1 MRSRRIKSVNAVE
14 CKADAAG
21 GIPAEATRDRE
32 IKTMRTPLAPQ
43 TGAIIDGIL
52 ADAAANGRH
61 MLFEHEVYRILQTLG
76 LQTPRAVMIREAR
89 AIAPHTLA
97 QFTGA
102 RIAMKVA
109 AAGMTHKM
117 AAGGIRMVPKDLEF
131 VRYTF
136 ERLMATAGERG
147 YRPAGILLV
156 EHIDYSRELGNEILL
171 GFRESEA
178 FGPLISFSKG
188 GSDAEHFARH
198 FSPPNLILA
207 PIDQSWARALLNST
221 HIYQKYM
228 EEGHRP
234 YIQAIV
240 QAGVQMS
247 ELAVNFSRFFP
258 AETRFVIE
266 EFEINPFV
274 FDAAGRFLALDGLAT
289 FAPRTAMGAPAIT
302 GDDDTLRPFFDPRGI
317 AVVGISRS
325 DANKPANIIVNN
337 LERLGRR
344 DYYGVNPKGGQVRIA
359 GREQPLYPSLQ
370 AIDDPVELAVIAVPA
385 SQAPAVVEDCAANG
399 VRAILLLS
407 GGFSEVR
414 GADDMDARILATVR
428 GHGMRLIGPNCL
440 GVLCSGEGAGSG
452 LNTFFVPEDKFQIDL
467 QKNAKVAIL
476 SQSGALGMTEIYNL
490 RNALSPRVIV
500 SYGNQLD
507 VDPGDLI
514 RYLDRDPSID
524 VIACYIEG
532 FKPGGGRKFFDI
544 AAGVRKP
551 IIVYKAGRTAEG
563 RRATE
568 THTASIAGE
577 YEVAKAAMKQAGL
590 IVAETMIDHGDF
602 IKTFALLSDFEVS
615 GRRIAIIANAGYEKT
630 DAADNLGA
638 LEVAVFDPETED
650 ALRAVLPPYV
660 NVDPLLDLTPMAGDE
675 TFEHCIRTVLASPQ
689 VDALVVSV
697 VPHSSLL
704 HTTDEEIARDE
715 EAHLAARIVRLV
727 HRYRKPT
734 AVSVNVAF
742 GAGAVYNRFGQLL
755 DSGGVPT
762 FLTASRAM
770 ACLNAF
776 IRYRLIRREEKR
788 EEWLK

>member
-1 MRSRRIKSVNAVE
+1 M
-14 CKADAAG
+14 
-21 GIPAEATRDRE
+21 
-32 IKTMRTPLAPQ
+32 KTSLSPQ

-52 ADAAANGRH
+52 AEAAADGRRT
-61 MLFEHEVYRILQTLG
+61 LFEHEVYRILKTLGHQTPPFVVVREAKAITPQTLSRFAG
-76 LQTPRAVMIREAR
+76 D
-89 AIAPHTLA
+89 
-97 QFTGA
+97 
-102 RIAMKVA
+102 RIVMKVA
-109 AAGMTHKM
+109 AVGMTHKM
-117 AAGGIRMVPKDLEF
+117 AAGGIRTVPKDLEF
-131 VRYTF
+131 IRYAF
-136 ERLMATAGERG
+136 DRLVQAAQERG
-147 YRPAGILLV
+147 FRPEGVLLV
-156 EHIDYSRELGNEILL
+156 ERIDYSSDLGNEILL

-188 GSDAEHFARH
+188 GRDAEHFARH

-207 PIDQSWARALLNST
+207 PIDQTWARALLNST

-228 EEGHRP
+228 EEGRRP

-240 QAGVQMS
+240 QAGVQLS
-247 ELAVNFSRFFP
+247 DLAVNFSRFFP

-274 FDAAGRFLALDGLAT
+274 FDAAGRFLALDGWAR
-289 FAPRTAMGAPAIT
+289 FAPRTTIAMPT
-302 GDDDTLRPFFDPRGI
+302 PVDDESLRPFFTPRGI
-317 AVVGISRS
+317 AVVGTSRS
-325 DANKPANIIVNN
+325 DGNKPGNIIVKN
-337 LERLGRR
+337 LQRMGRC
-344 DYYGVNPKGGQVRIA
+344 DVYGINPQGGRMTIA
-359 GREQPLYPSLQ
+359 GQDYPLYPSLQ
-370 AIDDPVELAVIAVPA
+370 AITASVELAVIAVPA
-385 SQAPAVVEDCAANG
+385 PQAPAVVEECAAKG
-399 VRAILLLS
+399 VRAIILLS
-407 GGFSEVR
+407 GGFSEVQ
-414 GADDMDARILATVR
+414 GAADMDHRILETVR
-428 GHGMRLIGPNCL
+428 QHGMRLIGPNCL
-440 GVLCSGEGAGSG
+440 GVLCSGDDTTLG

-467 QKNAKVAIL
+467 EKNAKVAIL

-514 RYLDRDPSID
+514 HYLDRDPSID

-544 AAGVRKP
+544 AAGIRTP

-563 RRATE
+563 QRATE
-568 THTASIAGE
+568 SHTASIAGE
-577 YEVAKAAMKQAGL
+577 YDVAKAALTQAGL
-590 IVAETMIDHGDF
+590 IVADTMIDHGAF
-602 IKTFALLSDFEVS
+602 IKTFALVSDFEVR
-615 GRRIAIIANAGYEKT
+615 GRRVAIIANAGYEKT
-630 DAADNLGA
+630 DAADNLGE
-638 LEVAVFDPETED
+638 LEVAVFDPSTAE

-689 VDALVVSV
+689 VDALVISV

-704 HTTDEEIARDE
+704 HTTDDEIARDE

-727 HRYRKPT
+727 HHYRKPT
-734 AVSVNVAF
+734 LVSVNVAF

-770 ACLNAF
+770 ICLNAF
-776 IRYRLIRREEKR
+776 VRYRLIRRDKKR

>member
-1 MRSRRIKSVNAVE
+1 MRIKSVNAAE
-14 CKADAAG
+14 CKAHTAAG
-21 GIPAEATRDRE
+21 TNTGAANHMETPP
-32 IKTMRTPLAPQ
+32 MQTPLAPQ
-43 TGAIIDGIL
+43 TGAIIDRIL
-52 ADAAANGRH
+52 NDAAADGRRT
-61 MLFEHEVYRILQTLG
+61 LFEHEVYRILQTLG
-76 LQTPRAVMIREAR
+76 LKTPRFVMLRESR
-89 AIAPHTLA
+89 AIGPQTLS
-97 QFTGA
+97 QFAGA
-102 RIAMKVA
+102 RIVMKIA
-109 AAGMTHKM
+109 AADITHKM
-117 AAGGIRMVPKDLEF
+117 AVGGIRTVPKDLDF

-136 ERLMATAGERG
+136 ESLVEAAREQG
-147 YRPAGILLV
+147 YRPAGVLLA
-156 EHIDYSRELGNEILL
+156 EHVDYSSDLGNEILL

-221 HIYQKYM
+221 HIYQKYL
-228 EEGHRP
+228 EDGRRP
-234 YIQAIV
+234 FIQAIV
-240 QAGVQMS
+240 QAGVQLS
-247 ELAVNFSRFFP
+247 DLAVSFSRFYP
-258 AETRFVIE
+258 ADTRYVIE

-274 FDAAGRFLALDGLAT
+274 FDIAGRFLALDGLAT
-289 FAPRTAMGAPAIT
+289 FAPRTAIDRPAAG
-302 GDDDTLRPFFDPRGI
+302 GDESLRPFFSPRGI
-317 AVVGISRS
+317 AVVGVSRS
-325 DANKPANIIVNN
+325 DADKPANIIVKN
-337 LERLGRR
+337 LQRLGRR
-344 DYYGVNPKGGQVRIA
+344 DFYGVNPKGGRITI
-359 GREQPLYPSLQ
+359 GSREHPLYPSLQ
-370 AIDDPVELAVIAVPA
+370 AIDQPVELAVIAVPA
-385 SQAPAVVEDCAANG
+385 PQAPAVVAACAQKG
-399 VRAILLLS
+399 IRAIILLS

-414 GADDMDARILATVR
+414 GAGSMDDRILDTVR
-428 GHGMRLIGPNCL
+428 RHDMRLIGPNCL
-440 GVLCSGEGAGSG
+440 GVLCSGDAAGEG

-514 RYLDRDPSID
+514 RHLDRDPSID

-563 RRATE
+563 QRATE
-568 THTASIAGE
+568 SHTASIAGE

-590 IVAETMIDHGDF
+590 IVADTMIDHGDF

-615 GRRIAIIANAGYEKT
+615 GRRVAIIANAGYEKT

-638 LEVAVFDPETED
+638 LEVAAFDAETQD

-660 NVDPLLDLTPMAGDE
+660 NVEPLLDLTPMAGDA
-675 TFEHCIRTVLASPQ
+675 TFEHCIRTVLASAQ

-704 HTTDEEIARDE
+704 HTTDEEIARNE

-734 AVSVNVAF
+734 LVSVNVAF

-770 ACLNAF
+770 ICLNAF
-776 IRYRLIRREEKR
+776 IRYRLLRRDGKR

>member
-1 MRSRRIKSVNAVE
+1 MRIKPVNAAE
-14 CKADAAG
+14 CKAHTAVGTISNAANHR
-21 GIPAEATRDRE
+21 ENATMP
-32 IKTMRTPLAPQ
+32 TALAPQ
-43 TGAIIDGIL
+43 TGAIIDRL
-52 ADAAANGRH
+52 LDDAAADGRR

-76 LQTPRAVMIREAR
+76 LKTPRYVMIRASR
-89 AIAPHTLA
+89 AIEPQTLS
-97 QFTGA
+97 QFSGA
-102 RIAMKVA
+102 RIVMKIA
-109 AAGMTHKM
+109 AAGISHKL
-117 AAGGIRMVPKDLEF
+117 AAGGIRTVPKDLDF

-136 ERLMATAGERG
+136 DRLVETAREQGFS
-147 YRPAGILLV
+147 PAGVLLV
-156 EHIDYSRELGNEILL
+156 EHVDYSSDLGNEILL

-207 PIDQSWARALLNST
+207 PIDQSWARALLTST
-221 HIYQKYM
+221 HIYQKYLK
-228 EEGHRP
+228 EGRRP
-234 YIQAIV
+234 YIEAIV
-240 QAGVQMS
+240 RAGVQLS
-247 ELAVNFSRFFP
+247 DLAVSFSRFYP
-258 AETRFVIE
+258 ADTRYVIE

-289 FAPRTAMGAPAIT
+289 FAPRTTIDRPAAA
-302 GDDDTLRPFFDPRGI
+302 GDDESLRPFFAPRGI

-325 DANKPANIIVNN
+325 DADKPANIIVTN
-337 LERLGRR
+337 LQRLGRR
-344 DYYGVNPKGGQVRIA
+344 DFYGVNPKGGRITIG
-359 GREQPLYPSLQ
+359 GREYPLYTSLQ
-370 AIDDPVELAVIAVPA
+370 AIDHPVELAVVAVPA
-385 SQAPAVVEDCAANG
+385 PQAPAVVEACAHKG
-399 VRAILLLS
+399 IRAIILLS

-414 GADDMDARILATVR
+414 GTGRMDDRILNTVR
-428 GHGMRLIGPNCL
+428 RHGMRLIGPNCL
-440 GVLCSGEGAGSG
+440 GVLCSGDAPGEG

-532 FKPGGGRKFFDI
+532 FNPGGGRKFFDI
-544 AAGVRKP
+544 TAGVRKP

-563 RRATE
+563 QRATE
-568 THTASIAGE
+568 SHTASIAGE

-590 IVAETMIDHGDF
+590 IVADTMIDHGDF
-602 IKTFALLSDFEVS
+602 IKTFALLNNFEVS
-615 GRRIAIIANAGYEKT
+615 GRRVAIIANAGYEKT
-630 DAADNLGA
+630 DAADNLGE
-638 LEVAVFDPETED
+638 LEVATLDAETQD

-660 NVDPLLDLTPMAGDE
+660 NVEPLLDLTPMAGDA
-675 TFEHCIRTVLASPQ
+675 TFEHCIRTVLASSQ

-704 HTTDEEIARDE
+704 HTTDEEIARNE

-727 HRYRKPT
+727 QRYRKPT
-734 AVSVNVAF
+734 LVSVNVAF

-770 ACLNAF
+770 ICLNAF
-776 IRYRLIRREEKR
+776 IRYRLLRREGKR